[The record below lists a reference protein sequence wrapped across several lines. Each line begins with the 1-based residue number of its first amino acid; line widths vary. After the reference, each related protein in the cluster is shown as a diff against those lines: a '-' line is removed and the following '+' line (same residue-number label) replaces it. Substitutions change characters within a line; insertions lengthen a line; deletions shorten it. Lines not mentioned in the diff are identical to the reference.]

1 MLELGTVLII
11 HTLLRLFKRNVK
23 IVRACCEW
31 GRILEDRGWIDCSK
45 ELVKIAS
52 ITASYQHYVK
62 LAESPTPSF
71 SDSDRP
77 DDDDDL
83 YLQRQRLLSYRS
95 LHDSK
100 MSPCPEYFHQRVA
113 SDLSKRMPHSP
124 PRMPTSLFTI
134 DSILAPRPR
143 HSSPDTSSQA
153 MSVAGLTHRVP
164 APTLLRHPL
173 HFSHL
178 AAVASGFAPSSS
190 DFLGK

>member
-1 MLELGTVLII
+1 MVVTAATTASYQEY
-11 HTLLRLFKRNVK
+11 VK
-23 IVRACCEW
+23 LAE
-31 GRILEDRGWIDCSK
+31 SP
-45 ELVKIAS
+45 S
-52 ITASYQHYVK
+52 PSYQHYVK
-62 LAESPTPSF
+62 LAES

-77 DDDDDL
+77 DDEEDL

-100 MSPCPEYFHQRVA
+100 MSPCPDYFHQQRVA
-113 SDLSKRMPHSP
+113 SDLSKRMSHSP
-124 PRMPTSLFTI
+124 PRVSTSLFTI

-143 HSSPDTSSQA
+143 HSSPDTSQT

-173 HFSHL
+173 HFGHL

-190 DFLGK
+190 DFLGESLLSFMRGNTTTVQ

>member
-1 MLELGTVLII
+1 MVVIAATTASYQEY
-11 HTLLRLFKRNVK
+11 VK
-23 IVRACCEW
+23 LAE
-31 GRILEDRGWIDCSK
+31 SP
-45 ELVKIAS
+45 S
-52 ITASYQHYVK
+52 PSYQHYVK
-62 LAESPTPSF
+62 LAES

-77 DDDDDL
+77 DDEEDL

-100 MSPCPEYFHQRVA
+100 MSPCPDYFHQQRVA
-113 SDLSKRMPHSP
+113 SDLSKRMSHSP
-124 PRMPTSLFTI
+124 PRVSTSLFTI

-143 HSSPDTSSQA
+143 HSSPDTSQT

-173 HFSHL
+173 HFGHL

-190 DFLGK
+190 DFLGESLLSFMRGNTTTVQYSR